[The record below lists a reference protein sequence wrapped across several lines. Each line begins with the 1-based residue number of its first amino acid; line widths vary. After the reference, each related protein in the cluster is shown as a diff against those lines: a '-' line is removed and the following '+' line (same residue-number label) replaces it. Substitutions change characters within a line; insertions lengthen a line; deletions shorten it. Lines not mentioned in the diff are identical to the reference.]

1 MLEDYTAEKFVRW
14 LEDQRAKNYL
24 DKEVVDGS
32 TIYVFN
38 INKMVENFLAENK
51 CYLLII
57 RGDSFVIFEK
67 KTGRDVVTLRFDET
81 NKNVLQLKAEEILDM
96 MNDKRLEVR

>member
-14 LEDQRAKNYL
+14 LEDQRAKVYL

-96 MNDKRLEVR
+96 MNDKRLEVK